1 MKRLSTLLVIAVFI
15 ACSSFAYGQSPLDR
29 GYEDLPNSQEIN
41 GDDLNLP
48 QIDWPNIDGNQ
59 VDFATFANV
68 SVQFEGKDTK
78 VTEEHI
84 NALLAALE
92 EAVAKG
98 SVISGT
104 VTIDGIQVPIAE
116 ELKRQ
121 ATWWEKAKEFAPM
134 VGVNGAS
141 ALGANAFVEDKSIT
155 VDSPEFEAMFSAAL
169 EEQHQS
175 MENPRD
181 GGQHYTVVRTIA
193 ATYAAINDSLFKY
206 NQAAFLSSSTESSVA
221 YGAPAYLKASVE
233 SVKLNVENL
242 RKLFPKV

>member
-15 ACSSFAYGQSPLDR
+15 AFSGFAYAGPLDR
-29 GYEDLPNSQEIN
+29 GYEDLPNTEEPH

-48 QIDWPNIDGNQ
+48 QLDWVNVDGQQ
-59 VDFATFANV
+59 VDFGTFANV
-68 SVQFEGKDTK
+68 TVEFEGKQTQ
-78 VTEEHI
+78 VTEEQI
-84 NALLAALE
+84 RALLDALE

-98 SVISGT
+98 SVITGT
-104 VTIDGIQVPIAE
+104 VTVDGIQVPIAD

-121 ATWWEKAKEFAPM
+121 AAWWAKAKEFAPM
-134 VGVNGAS
+134 VGVDGAS
-141 ALGANAFVEDKSIT
+141 SVGANAFVEDKAIT
-155 VDSPEFEAMFSAAL
+155 VDSPQFEAMFAAAL

-175 MENPRD
+175 MESPRD

-193 ATYAAINDSLFKY
+193 ATYAAINDGLFKY
-206 NQAAFLSSSTESSVA
+206 NQAAFLSSSSESSVA
-221 YGAPAYLKASVE
+221 YGAPAYLNASVE